1 MKSKTKARRLD
12 VEANLG
18 FATKQEPA
26 GVQEV
31 EAAVPDAGAKRGG
44 AIMDNDIPS
53 NYMAVI
59 KVVGVGGGG
68 TNAVNRMI
76 EEGIRGVE
84 FVAINT
90 DAQALAIS
98 DADIK
103 VHIGQDITRGLGAGA
118 NPDVGAEAAEDS
130 HDEIKQ
136 ALAGADM
143 VFITAGEGGG
153 TGTGA
158 APVVADI
165 AKNDVGAL
173 TVGVVTKP
181 FSFEG
186 RPRSSRAAD
195 GIQALSESVDALI
208 VIPNDR
214 LLDLSE
220 KKTSFLEAFRMADD
234 VLCKGT
240 QGITDLITVP
250 GLINLDFAD
259 VCTIMR
265 GAGTAMM
272 GVGTASGD
280 NRATDAAEEAI
291 ASRLLENSIDGA
303 TRVLLS
309 IAGNKDLGIQ
319 EINDAADVVAKNVD
333 PEANIIFGTVV
344 DESLGD
350 QVRVTVIATG
360 FKDANIQQPLP
371 TLSADRSRNASRP
384 AAPAPKTRT
393 PSSSPSS
400 QNGENKEFDI
410 PEFLKRSRI

>member
-1 MKSKTKARRLD
+1 MIKDTDTL
-12 VEANLG
+12 N
-18 FATKQEPA
+18 
-26 GVQEV
+26 
-31 EAAVPDAGAKRGG
+31 
-44 AIMDNDIPS
+44 
-53 NYMAVI
+53 NYLAVI

-68 TNAVNRMI
+68 NNAVNRMI

-84 FVAINT
+84 FVAVNT

-103 VHIGQDITRGLGAGA
+103 VHIGSDITKGLGAGA
-118 NPDVGAEAAEDS
+118 NPEVGKEAAEDS
-130 HDEIKQ
+130 RDEIKA

-181 FSFEG
+181 FTFEG
-186 RPRSSRAAD
+186 RRRSSSAVD
-195 GIQALSESVDALI
+195 GIKNLSEMVDTLI

-220 KKTSFLEAFRMADD
+220 KKTTMLEAFRMADD
-234 VLCKGT
+234 VLCQGT

-259 VCTIMR
+259 VCTIMK
-265 GAGTAMM
+265 ASGTAMM
-272 GVGTASGD
+272 GIGTASGD
-280 NRATDAAEEAI
+280 NRATDAASEAI
-291 ASRLLENSIDGA
+291 SSRLLEGTIDGA

-319 EINDAADVVAKNVD
+319 EINDAADLVAQNVD
-333 PEANIIFGTVV
+333 PDATIIFGTVV

-360 FKDANIQQPLP
+360 FNDANVQQPLP
-371 TLSADRSRNASRP
+371 TMTMPSSRP
-384 AAPAPKTRT
+384 ASPRPAARPAASAPAPAPAPSMPINVSR
-393 PSSSPSS
+393 PQSSSS
-400 QNGENKEFDI
+400 NDFDI
-410 PEFLKRSRI
+410 PDFLKRSRI

>member
-1 MKSKTKARRLD
+1 MIKDTDTL
-12 VEANLG
+12 N
-18 FATKQEPA
+18 
-26 GVQEV
+26 
-31 EAAVPDAGAKRGG
+31 
-44 AIMDNDIPS
+44 
-53 NYMAVI
+53 NYLAVI

-84 FVAINT
+84 FVAVNT

-103 VHIGQDITRGLGAGA
+103 VHIGTDITKGLGAGA
-118 NPDVGAEAAEDS
+118 NPEVGKEAAEDS
-130 HDEIKQ
+130 RDEIKA

-186 RPRSSRAAD
+186 RRRYGSAAD
-195 GIQALSESVDALI
+195 GIKTLSENVDTLI

-220 KKTSFLEAFRMADD
+220 KKTTMLEAFRMADD
-234 VLCKGT
+234 VLCQGT

-259 VCTIMR
+259 VCTIMK
-265 GAGTAMM
+265 GAGSAMM
-272 GVGTASGD
+272 GIGIAAGD
-280 NRATDAAEEAI
+280 NRAADAATEAI
-291 ASRLLENSIDGA
+291 SSRLLESSIEGA

-319 EINDAADVVAKNVD
+319 EINEAADLVAKNVD
-333 PEANIIFGTVV
+333 PDANIIFGTVV

-360 FKDANIQQPLP
+360 FNDSNVQQQLP
-371 TLSADRSRNASRP
+371 TLNTQSASRP
-384 AAPAPKTRT
+384 SRPSRPAQPQPTRPVAAQPQPART
-393 PSSSPSS
+393 NNSS
-400 QNGENKEFDI
+400 NEKEFDI
-410 PEFLKRSRI
+410 PDFLKRSRI

>member
-1 MKSKTKARRLD
+1 MS
-12 VEANLG
+12 ANDTL
-18 FATKQEPA
+18 
-26 GVQEV
+26 
-31 EAAVPDAGAKRGG
+31 
-44 AIMDNDIPS
+44 S
-53 NYMAVI
+53 NYLAVI

-84 FVAINT
+84 FVAVNT
-90 DAQALAIS
+90 DAQALALS

-103 VHIGQDITRGLGAGA
+103 VHIGTDITKGLGAGA
-118 NPDVGAEAAEDS
+118 VPEVGAECAEES
-130 HDEIKQ
+130 RDESKA

-173 TVGVVTKP
+173 TIAVVTKP
-181 FSFEG
+181 FTFEG
-186 RPRSSRAAD
+186 RKRSTNATTGVENLA
-195 GIQALSESVDALI
+195 ENVDTLI

-214 LLDLSE
+214 LLDLAE
-220 KKTSFLEAFRMADD
+220 KKTTMLEAFRMADD
-234 VLCKGT
+234 VLCQGT

-265 GAGTAMM
+265 GSGTAMM
-272 GVGTASGD
+272 GIGIASGD
-280 NRATDAAEEAI
+280 SRATDAAQDAI
-291 ASRLLENSIDGA
+291 SSPLLETSIDGA

-309 IAGNKDLGIQ
+309 IAGNKDLGIT
-319 EINDAADVVAKNVD
+319 EISDAADLVASNVD
-333 PEANIIFGTVV
+333 PDANLIFGTTV

-350 QVRVTVIATG
+350 QVRITVIATG
-360 FKDANIQQPLP
+360 FQTASAQPSLLGD
-371 TLSADRSRNASRP
+371 TFHAP
-384 AAPAPKTRT
+384 AATPASSPAPAAT
-393 PSSSPSS
+393 PKAQAANTGS
-400 QNGENKEFDI
+400 KEFDI
-410 PEFLKRSRI
+410 PDFLKRGRM

>member
-1 MKSKTKARRLD
+1 MIKDTDTL
-12 VEANLG
+12 N
-18 FATKQEPA
+18 
-26 GVQEV
+26 
-31 EAAVPDAGAKRGG
+31 
-44 AIMDNDIPS
+44 
-53 NYMAVI
+53 NYLAVI

-84 FVAINT
+84 FVAVNT

-103 VHIGQDITRGLGAGA
+103 VHIGTDITKGLGAGS
-118 NPDVGAEAAEDS
+118 NPEVCKEAAEDS
-130 HDEIKQ
+130 RDEIKA

-186 RPRSSRAAD
+186 RRRYGSAAD
-195 GIQALSESVDALI
+195 GIKTLSENVDTLI

-220 KKTSFLEAFRMADD
+220 KKTTMLEAFRMADD
-234 VLCKGT
+234 VLCQGT

-259 VCTIMR
+259 VCTIMK
-265 GAGTAMM
+265 GAGSAMM
-272 GVGTASGD
+272 GIGIAAGD
-280 NRATDAAEEAI
+280 NRAADAATEAI
-291 ASRLLENSIDGA
+291 SSRLLESSIEGA

-319 EINDAADVVAKNVD
+319 EINEAADLVAKNVD
-333 PEANIIFGTVV
+333 PDANIIFGTVV

-360 FKDANIQQPLP
+360 FNDSNVQQQLP
-371 TLSADRSRNASRP
+371 TLNTQSPSRP
-384 AAPAPKTRT
+384 SRPVQPQPTRPVTAQPQPART
-393 PSSSPSS
+393 NNSS
-400 QNGENKEFDI
+400 NEKEFDI
-410 PEFLKRSRI
+410 PDFLKRSRI

>member
-1 MKSKTKARRLD
+1 MGTFD
-12 VEANLG
+12 VPN
-18 FATKQEPA
+18 
-26 GVQEV
+26 
-31 EAAVPDAGAKRGG
+31 
-44 AIMDNDIPS
+44 
-53 NYMAVI
+53 NYLAVI

-84 FVAINT
+84 FVAVNT

-103 VHIGQDITRGLGAGA
+103 VHIGTDITKGLGAGA
-118 NPDVGAEAAEDS
+118 NPSVGREAAEES
-130 HDEIKQ
+130 RDEIKR

-158 APVVADI
+158 APIVADV

-186 RPRSSRAAD
+186 RKRYRSASD
-195 GIQALSESVDALI
+195 GITELSENVDTLI

-220 KKTSFLEAFRMADD
+220 KKTTMLEAFRMADD
-234 VLCKGT
+234 VLCQGT

-259 VCTIMR
+259 VCTIMK

-272 GVGTASGD
+272 GIGTASGD
-280 NRATDAAEEAI
+280 NRAVDAATEAI
-291 ASRLLENSIDGA
+291 SSRLLETSIDGA
-303 TRVLLS
+303 ARVLLS

-319 EINDAADVVAKNVD
+319 EINDAADLVASNVD
-333 PEANIIFGTVV
+333 PDANIIFGTVV

-350 QVRVTVIATG
+350 QVRVTVIAAG
-360 FKDANIQQPLP
+360 FNEGNVQQMLP
-371 TLSADRSRNASRP
+371 TFSIERP
-384 AAPAPKTRT
+384 EPAQAPAPAQRGSRSAAQKPAYAPAQPAAASAPA
-393 PSSSPSS
+393 PSRAPQSS
-400 QNGENKEFDI
+400 NDKEFDI
-410 PEFLKRSRI
+410 PDFLKRSRL

>member
-1 MKSKTKARRLD
+1 MIKET
-12 VEANLG
+12 
-18 FATKQEPA
+18 
-26 GVQEV
+26 
-31 EAAVPDAGAKRGG
+31 
-44 AIMDNDIPS
+44 DIPS
-53 NYMAVI
+53 NYLAVI

-103 VHIGQDITRGLGAGA
+103 VHIGTDITKGLGAGA
-118 NPDVGAEAAEDS
+118 NPEVGKESAEDS
-130 HDEIKQ
+130 RDEIKR
-136 ALAGADM
+136 ALAGSDM

-186 RPRSSRAAD
+186 RRRAKSAED
-195 GIQALSESVDALI
+195 GISNLSEAVDTLI

-220 KKTSFLEAFRMADD
+220 KKTTMLEAFRMADD
-234 VLCKGT
+234 VLCQGT

-259 VCTIMR
+259 VCTIMK
-265 GAGTAMM
+265 GSGTAMM
-272 GVGTASGD
+272 GIGTASGD
-280 NRATDAAEEAI
+280 NRAADAAEEAI
-291 ASRLLENSIDGA
+291 SSRLLESSVDGA

-319 EINDAADVVAKNVD
+319 EINDAADLVAKSVD
-333 PEANIIFGTVV
+333 PEATIIFGTVV

-350 QVRVTVIATG
+350 EVRVTVIATG
-360 FKDANIQQPLP
+360 FGEGQSQQSLP
-371 TLSADRSRNASRP
+371 SFSNSNDRRPERTSSRP
-384 AAPAPKTRT
+384 APAPAPQAAPARQST
-393 PSSSPSS
+393 SSSD
-400 QNGENKEFDI
+400 GAFDI
-410 PEFLKRSRI
+410 PDFLKRSRL

>member
-1 MKSKTKARRLD
+1 MIKDTDTL
-12 VEANLG
+12 N
-18 FATKQEPA
+18 
-26 GVQEV
+26 
-31 EAAVPDAGAKRGG
+31 
-44 AIMDNDIPS
+44 
-53 NYMAVI
+53 NYLAVI

-84 FVAINT
+84 FVAVNT

-103 VHIGQDITRGLGAGA
+103 VHIGTDITKGLGAGA
-118 NPDVGAEAAEDS
+118 NPEVGKEAAEDS
-130 HDEIKQ
+130 RDEIKA

-186 RPRSSRAAD
+186 RRRYGSAAD
-195 GIQALSESVDALI
+195 GIKTLSENVDTLI

-220 KKTSFLEAFRMADD
+220 KKTTMLEAFRMADD
-234 VLCKGT
+234 VLCQGT

-259 VCTIMR
+259 VCTIMK
-265 GAGTAMM
+265 GAGSAMM
-272 GVGTASGD
+272 GIGIAAGD
-280 NRATDAAEEAI
+280 NRAADAATEAI
-291 ASRLLENSIDGA
+291 SSRLLESSIEGA

-319 EINDAADVVAKNVD
+319 EINEAADLVAKNVD
-333 PEANIIFGTVV
+333 PDANIIFGTVV

-360 FKDANIQQPLP
+360 FNDSNVQQQLT
-371 TLSADRSRNASRP
+371 TLNTQSPSRP
-384 AAPAPKTRT
+384 SRPVQPQPTRPVTAQPQPART
-393 PSSSPSS
+393 NNSS
-400 QNGENKEFDI
+400 NEKEFDI
-410 PEFLKRSRI
+410 PDFLKRSRI

>member
-1 MKSKTKARRLD
+1 MVKDTDTL
-12 VEANLG
+12 N
-18 FATKQEPA
+18 
-26 GVQEV
+26 
-31 EAAVPDAGAKRGG
+31 
-44 AIMDNDIPS
+44 
-53 NYMAVI
+53 NYLAVI

-84 FVAINT
+84 FVAVNT

-103 VHIGQDITRGLGAGA
+103 VHIGTDITKGLGAGA
-118 NPDVGAEAAEDS
+118 NPEVGKESAEDS
-130 HDEIKQ
+130 RDEIKA

-181 FSFEG
+181 FTFEG
-186 RPRSSRAAD
+186 RRRYASASE
-195 GIQALSESVDALI
+195 GIKNLAENVDTLI

-220 KKTSFLEAFRMADD
+220 KKTTMLEAFRMADD
-234 VLCKGT
+234 VLCQGT

-259 VCTIMR
+259 VCTIMK

-272 GVGTASGD
+272 GIGIASGD
-280 NRATDAAEEAI
+280 NRAADAATEAI
-291 ASRLLENSIDGA
+291 SSRLLESSIDGA

-309 IAGNKDLGIQ
+309 VAGNKDLGIQ
-319 EINDAADVVAKNVD
+319 EINDAADLVAKNVD

-360 FKDANIQQPLP
+360 FNDNNVQQANLP
-371 TLSADRSRNASRP
+371 SAHTIAGSRHAPRKASRP
-384 AAPAPKTRT
+384 STQSARPTQAPAPT
-393 PSSSPSS
+393 PAPRPAAMT
-400 QNGENKEFDI
+400 NDKEFDI
-410 PEFLKRSRI
+410 PDFLKRSRI

>member
-1 MKSKTKARRLD
+1 MTND
-12 VEANLG
+12 DNL
-18 FATKQEPA
+18 
-26 GVQEV
+26 
-31 EAAVPDAGAKRGG
+31 
-44 AIMDNDIPS
+44 N
-53 NYMAVI
+53 NYLAVI

-90 DAQALAIS
+90 DAQQLAIS

-103 VHIGQDITRGLGAGA
+103 VHIGSDLTKGLGAGA
-118 NPDVGAEAAEDS
+118 RPEVGAEAAEDS
-130 HDEIKQ
+130 HDEIKA
-136 ALAGADM
+136 ALAGSDM

-165 AKNDVGAL
+165 AKNDLGAL
-173 TVGVVTKP
+173 TVGVVTRP
-181 FSFEG
+181 FTFEG
-186 RPRSSRAAD
+186 RKRSANAVD
-195 GIQALSESVDALI
+195 GIEQLSENVDTLI

-220 KKTSFLEAFRMADD
+220 KKTTMLEAFHMADD
-234 VLCKGT
+234 VLCQGT

-259 VCTIMR
+259 VTTIMK

-272 GVGTASGD
+272 GIGTASGD
-280 NRATDAAEEAI
+280 NRAVDAAEEAI
-291 ASRLLENSIDGA
+291 SSRLLESSIDGA

-360 FKDANIQQPLP
+360 FDGGNVQEKLP
-371 TLSADRSRNASRP
+371 EMNVDRRSSRSSRP
-384 AAPAPKTRT
+384 AT
-393 PSSSPSS
+393 SSSRST
-400 QNGENKEFDI
+400 QNTTRNSTPQQSGNDKAFDI
-410 PEFLKRSRI
+410 PDFLRNSRI

>member
-1 MKSKTKARRLD
+1 MIKDTDTL
-12 VEANLG
+12 N
-18 FATKQEPA
+18 
-26 GVQEV
+26 
-31 EAAVPDAGAKRGG
+31 
-44 AIMDNDIPS
+44 
-53 NYMAVI
+53 NYLAVI

-84 FVAINT
+84 FVAVNT

-103 VHIGQDITRGLGAGA
+103 VHIGTDITKGLGAGA
-118 NPDVGAEAAEDS
+118 NPEVGKEAAEDS
-130 HDEIKQ
+130 RDEIKA

-186 RPRSSRAAD
+186 RRRYGSAAD
-195 GIQALSESVDALI
+195 GIKTLSENVDTLI

-220 KKTSFLEAFRMADD
+220 KKTTMLEAFRMADD
-234 VLCKGT
+234 VLCQGT

-259 VCTIMR
+259 VCTIMK
-265 GAGTAMM
+265 GAGSAMM
-272 GVGTASGD
+272 GIGIAAGD
-280 NRATDAAEEAI
+280 NRAADAATEAI
-291 ASRLLENSIDGA
+291 SSRLLESSIEGA

-319 EINDAADVVAKNVD
+319 EINEAADLVAKNVD
-333 PEANIIFGTVV
+333 PDANIIFGTVV

-360 FKDANIQQPLP
+360 FNDSNVQQQLP
-371 TLSADRSRNASRP
+371 TLNTQSTPRPSRP
-384 AAPAPKTRT
+384 VQPQPTRPVAAQPQPART
-393 PSSSPSS
+393 NNSS
-400 QNGENKEFDI
+400 NEKEFDI
-410 PEFLKRSRI
+410 PDFLKRSRI